1 MRLKL
6 SVITRAVNAVTISV
20 AAIMVTPTTFMDAM
34 IESVRRI
41 ESTAPSIGACH
52 NP

>member
-6 SVITRAVNAVTISV
+6 SVIIRAVIEGAISV

-41 ESTAPSIGACH
+41 ENA
-52 NP
+52 N